1 MATGSSGGGGG
12 SGGSS
17 GGHGSGSGPASSS
30 GTTAGAAQTARA
42 AGEGAP
48 IKAGDVE
55 VLSADGKSQG
65 VFSDGRPA
73 APNVRLEPLDRNSS
87 AGTSG
92 VRLDSLGKG
101 SSTADVDVKTNEVLI
116 RRSGRVVER
125 FEDDRAILDFAQKKR
140 LSDLDRETLL
150 KLDALKSMDPQAR
163 ADARRAIDA
172 RSPAPE
178 VELTNAVAADTAQG
192 RIRAE
197 VERNDAD
204 VYARVEA
211 MKKAREAAKAKR
223 IEPLEPVPAPIAAAR
238 AGQEAEARSDD
249 TITRE
254 SPFSSPNSKIRIVP
268 ADITAQFIKAGDK
281 YYVPN
286 NTKVVAFVDR
296 GDKLETSSSA
306 PQIAKSLVAIAEAR
320 GWDELRVKG
329 TDGFRRE
336 VWLEASSRGIHVDGY
351 KPSEVDKAEL
361 ERRNAFTRDHN
372 SIERRSDVFKRST
385 PEEGV
390 RQDPTLAGAYGAV
403 RQAELVAAKH
413 IHPESR
419 PGFVQSVRDKV
430 GRKLDADRPVDVKLK
445 VPEGK
450 LVEHGAAHYNFDA
463 NEKPSYYV
471 RLRDARGR
479 EHVQWGAGLRAAMQ
493 AAEAQP
499 GDTIQLRVTESKGV
513 VVEGNVRDNEGRIVG
528 RKTVDAH
535 RNEWQAVVTAR
546 ERAAERQVEQQRVR

>member
-1 MATGSSGGGGG
+1 MATGNGGGGG
-12 SGGSS
+12 GATGAGPGGSS
-17 GGHGSGSGPASSS
+17 RAAASTRPASES
-30 GTTAGAAQTARA
+30 APVNAA
-42 AGEGAP
+42 
-48 IKAGDVE
+48 DVE

-65 VFSDGRPA
+65 VFNDGRPA
-73 APNVRLEPLDRNSS
+73 APNIRLEALERRPSEPQGIRLQSYGRGASS
-87 AGTSG
+87 A
-92 VRLDSLGKG
+92 L
-101 SSTADVDVKTNEVLI
+101 VDPNNEVVI
-116 RRSGRVVER
+116 KRSGKVVER
-125 FEDDRAILDFAQKKR
+125 FGDAREIAEFADKKK
-140 LSDLDRETLL
+140 LSDKDRDTLL
-150 KLDALKSMDPQAR
+150 ELNKIAR
-163 ADARRAIDA
+163 DVKATAEINATPPTQDY
-172 RSPAPE
+172 
-178 VELTNAVAADTAQG
+178 VNAVEAEKVKD

-197 VERNDAD
+197 VQRNDAEIF
-204 VYARVEA
+204 ARVEA
-211 MKKAREAAKAKR
+211 MKKAKEAAKAR
-223 IEPLEPVPAPIAAAR
+223 AAVEPLEPVPLRVAAAR

-254 SPFSSPNSKIRIVP
+254 SPFASPNTKIRVVP
-268 ADITAQFIKAGDK
+268 AEISSQFLQAGDK

-286 NTKVVAFVDR
+286 DTKAVAFVDR
-296 GDKLETSSSA
+296 GDKLETPSSA

-336 VWLEASSRGIHVDGY
+336 VWLEASSKGIHVDGY
-351 KPSEVDKAEL
+351 KPSEVDKAKL
-361 ERRNAFTRDHN
+361 ERRNAFSRDHN
-372 SIERRSDVFKRST
+372 SIEKRSEVFKRST

-390 RQDPTLAGAYGAV
+390 RQEPSLAGAYGAV
-403 RQAELVAAKH
+403 RQAELMAEKH
-413 IHPESR
+413 IDPQSR
-419 PGFVQSVRDKV
+419 PGFVQSVREKIAQ
-430 GRKLDADRPVDVKLK
+430 RLDADKPVDVKLK

-450 LVEHGAAHYNFDA
+450 LVEHGTANYNFDA

-471 RLRDARGR
+471 KLRDSRGR

-513 VVEGNVRDNEGRIVG
+513 VVEGNVRDQEGRIVG

>member
-1 MATGSSGGGGG
+1 MATGGGGGGGG
-12 SGGSS
+12 SAGGGGAGGGGGAAASAS
-17 GGHGSGSGPASSS
+17 GGTP
-30 GTTAGAAQTARA
+30 GAAASARP
-42 AGEGAP
+42 AGESAP
-48 IKAGDVE
+48 VKAGDVE

-65 VFSDGRPA
+65 VFNDGRPA
-73 APNVRLEPLDRNSS
+73 APNIRLEALERRPSEPQGIRLESFGRGASS
-87 AGTSG
+87 ALVDANNEVVIKRSG
-92 VRLDSLGKG
+92 KVIERFGDSREI
-101 SSTADVDVKTNEVLI
+101 ADFADKKKLSDKDRDALLELNKVARDVKATDEIKAAQAPKQDFTNSV
-116 RRSGRVVER
+116 
-125 FEDDRAILDFAQKKR
+125 EDDKVK
-140 LSDLDRETLL
+140 
-150 KLDALKSMDPQAR
+150 
-163 ADARRAIDA
+163 
-172 RSPAPE
+172 
-178 VELTNAVAADTAQG
+178 G

-197 VERNDAD
+197 VERSDAE
-204 VYARVEA
+204 VFARIEA
-211 MKKAREAAKAKR
+211 MKKAKEAAKAR
-223 IEPLEPVPAPIAAAR
+223 AAVEPLEPVPLRVAASR

-254 SPFSSPNSKIRIVP
+254 SPFASPNTKIRVVP
-268 ADITAQFIKAGDK
+268 AEISSQFLQSGDK

-296 GDKLETSSSA
+296 GDKLETPSSA

-336 VWLEASSRGIHVDGY
+336 VWLEASSKGIHVDGY

-361 ERRNAFTRDHN
+361 ERRNAFSRDHN
-372 SIERRSDVFKRST
+372 SIEKRSEVFKRST

-390 RQDPTLAGAYGAV
+390 RQDPSLAGAYGAV
-403 RQAELVAAKH
+403 RQAELMAEKH

-419 PGFVQSVRDKV
+419 PGFVQSVRDKIAQ
-430 GRKLDADRPVDVKLK
+430 KLDADNPVDVKLK

-450 LVEHGAAHYNFDA
+450 LVEHGTANYNFDA
-463 NEKPSYYV
+463 NEKTSYYV
-471 RLRDARGR
+471 KLRDSRGR

-493 AAEAQP
+493 AAEARP
-499 GDTIQLRVTESKGV
+499 GDTVQLRVTESKGV
-513 VVEGNVRDNEGRIVG
+513 VVEGNVRDQEGRIVG

>member
-1 MATGSSGGGGG
+1 MATGGSGGG
-12 SGGSS
+12 SGSGTSS
-17 GGHGSGSGPASSS
+17 GGRGSGGGPASSS

-65 VFSDGRPA
+65 VFTDGRPA

-125 FEDDRAILDFAQKKR
+125 FEDDRAMMDFAQKKR

-150 KLDALKSMDPQAR
+150 KLDALKGMDPQVR
-163 ADARRAIDA
+163 ADAHRAIDA
-172 RSPAPE
+172 RFPAPE
-178 VELTNAVAADTAQG
+178 VELTNAVAADTVQG

-268 ADITAQFIKAGDK
+268 ADITAQFIKGAGDK

-286 NTKVVAFVDR
+286 
-296 GDKLETSSSA
+296 
-306 PQIAKSLVAIAEAR
+306 
-320 GWDELRVKG
+320 
-329 TDGFRRE
+329 
-336 VWLEASSRGIHVDGY
+336 
-351 KPSEVDKAEL
+351 
-361 ERRNAFTRDHN
+361 
-372 SIERRSDVFKRST
+372 
-385 PEEGV
+385 
-390 RQDPTLAGAYGAV
+390 
-403 RQAELVAAKH
+403 
-413 IHPESR
+413 
-419 PGFVQSVRDKV
+419 
-430 GRKLDADRPVDVKLK
+430 
-445 VPEGK
+445 
-450 LVEHGAAHYNFDA
+450 
-463 NEKPSYYV
+463 
-471 RLRDARGR
+471 
-479 EHVQWGAGLRAAMQ
+479 
-493 AAEAQP
+493 
-499 GDTIQLRVTESKGV
+499 
-513 VVEGNVRDNEGRIVG
+513 
-528 RKTVDAH
+528 
-535 RNEWQAVVTAR
+535 
-546 ERAAERQVEQQRVR
+546 